1 MNVSLTPRLEAL
13 VRMKVDSGLYSS
25 ASEVVREALRLMEE
39 RPESRVAKLE
49 ALRRDIAAGLAEL
62 EAGQGTDLDIE
73 AIKAEGR
80 RILERQS
87 VAND

>member
-1 MNVSLTPRLEAL
+1 
-13 VRMKVDSGLYSS
+13 
-25 ASEVVREALRLMEE
+25 
-39 RPESRVAKLE
+39 
-49 ALRRDIAAGLAEL
+49 LRRDIAAGLAEL